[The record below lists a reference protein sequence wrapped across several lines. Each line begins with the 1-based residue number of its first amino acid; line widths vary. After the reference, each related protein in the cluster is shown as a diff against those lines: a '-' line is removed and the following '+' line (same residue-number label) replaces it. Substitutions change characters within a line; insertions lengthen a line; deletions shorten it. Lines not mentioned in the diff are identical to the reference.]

1 MQALYSGNINLP
13 SPPTSPRMSGFSTDQ
28 SDAGWQSQRL
38 KSSHISFTPGDE
50 TIPTSSIESS
60 NATHHAG
67 LQAPSLLRSY
77 RSAPFLFDSVA
88 QATSHSNDQI
98 DQSGGS
104 STNNSNQEAVDG
116 IANRDQTK
124 VTDGKAV
131 SSAPASPISG
141 RSHTPPKAE
150 NDEDPSNEFQD
161 LDFDLDDDD
170 DPEQSGIKSSMTAAE
185 IRAQK
190 RKMKRFRLT
199 HNQTRFLMSE
209 FARQA
214 HPDAAHRERLS
225 REIPGLSPRQ
235 VQVWFQNRRAKLKRL
250 NSDDRE
256 RMMSSRALPENF
268 DMTQALHSPFGAVNP
283 ANPNVGTPLA
293 SPAAFGANYPGQ
305 FPGQLPNGGVSRP
318 LTLDTG
324 FRRGPDNSHMS
335 PTGISPALSA
345 FAFTPPQSATD
356 TMSPVSTSVADASS
370 SPFAY
375 AHTPPSS
382 FGGSPKR
389 PNPFA
394 GPYGAN
400 PNYPAGPAQHK
411 IPRLNIYDRMGP
423 MGRSRAESLQSPLRT
438 SISYSNM
445 GNNTNQHST
454 AEYSNPR
461 TEAGGPFNEDGPRT
475 LGQNNSSTPYGIGYS
490 YGQIPGFQAAASSR
504 NRSFSSGAPRRIEL
518 PPSSLYRPSL
528 QRVNS
533 TPQTATFPSYQSQ
546 PLATPPAHS
555 QAANMSA
562 PYNITQF
569 PNSYLR
575 QDESQQ
581 QHYSPVHTSF
591 AEQSYRGITAQHE
604 HGGAGLGNAQHF

>member
-1 MQALYSGNINLP
+1 
-13 SPPTSPRMSGFSTDQ
+13 MSGFSTDQ

-190 RKMKRFRLT
+190 RKMKRF
-199 HNQTRFLMSE
+199 
-209 FARQA
+209 
-214 HPDAAHRERLS
+214 
-225 REIPGLSPRQ
+225 
-235 VQVWFQNRRAKLKRL
+235 
-250 NSDDRE
+250 SDDRE